1 MALYVVRRA
10 KCAKPH
16 IPLLIGGGGEK
27 VTLKLVAQYADA
39 CNVGHL
45 DSEGLKHKFAIL
57 KQHCDAVGRDYE
69 SIKRTLEFICVIAPT
84 EEEARA
90 KAHASPSLGPDP
102 SIEQLQ
108 KQELY
113 GTPEMIRR
121 RLAEVEEAGVQEVI
135 IFLPDAKD
143 LESIKLFA
151 RECIVR

>member
-1 MALYVVRRA
+1 MQ
-10 KCAKPH
+10 KPH

-45 DSEGLKHKFAIL
+45 DAEGLKRKFAIL

-69 SIKRTLEFICVIAPT
+69 SIKRTTEFICVIAPT

-90 KAHASPSLGPDP
+90 KALSSPSFGPDP

-108 KQELY
+108 KQDLF

-121 RLAEVEEAGVQEVI
+121 RLAEAEEAGVQEAI

-151 RECIVR
+151 RECISR